1 MVKKVVIK
9 QDAWIARLA
18 AKKLKTAN
26 AAMVIGNTIYL
37 HGVSKDR
44 FLSDPAWVR
53 HELTH
58 VDQYRKSGILLFL
71 LKYLYQC
78 SRFGYYNAPLEKAAR
93 LGEQDESLQQ
103 QYTIT

>member
-1 MVKKVVIK
+1 VIK
-9 QDAWIARLA
+9 QNAWIARLA
-18 AKKLKTAN
+18 AQKLKTAN
-26 AAMVIGNTIYL
+26 AAIVIGNTIYL

-44 FLSDPAWVR
+44 FLDDPAWVR

-58 VDQYRKSGILLFL
+58 VGQYRESGILLFI

-93 LGEQDESLQQ
+93 LAEQDETIQQ
-103 QYTIT
+103 QYSIT